1 MRNRLINLETNQGTT
16 MFKNNQEIIRFICV
30 ITIALAGLVH
40 LLIAP
45 IHYAHAPAHG
55 IFFAVAGVMQCAWAV
70 AFWRR
75 PSLALY
81 RAGLAVSGGLVV
93 LWLLTLALPAPF
105 GGHDAG
111 AIDASAVVCKVSEL
125 TGLIALVALMLPGGN
140 LVISGNL
147 SASRLMSEA
156 VLVSL
161 IVGAVFFGAGKAAE
175 PMFPQWQ
182 HTHAESE
189 HSAAPDQQEHDM
201 EHSQDMEH
209 GEHDQ

>member
-1 MRNRLINLETNQGTT
+1 ML
-16 MFKNNQEIIRFICV
+16 KNNQEIIRSVCV

-45 IHYAHAPAHG
+45 AHYAHAPAHG
-55 IFFAVAGVMQCAWAV
+55 IFFAVAGIGQFAWAV
-70 AFWRR
+70 IFWRR

-81 RAGLAVSGGLVV
+81 RVGLAVSGGLVV

-111 AIDASAVVCKVSEL
+111 TIDASAVVCKASEL
-125 TGLIALVALMLPGGN
+125 IGLIALVALVLQGGK
-140 LVISGNL
+140 LAIGGNL
-147 SASRLMSEA
+147 SAPRLMSEA

-161 IVGAVFFGAGKAAE
+161 VVGAVFFGAGKAAE

-182 HTHAESE
+182 HPHVESE
-189 HSAAPDQQEHDM
+189 HSAAPDEQDHDL
-201 EHSQDMEH
+201 EH
-209 GEHDQ
+209 GEHDHDAEHGEHDH